1 MRVSYSIL
9 IINTHVKTL
18 NVLSFYSS
26 VAFIIK
32 AMEKVSRG
40 LLFYALFYLFLVIMY
55 ALSYNALDLIWIIP
69 SESKEGDAEGMGGMP
84 FAMFSYSFRISLGDW
99 KLNTFTLLEYGMSRC
114 TWFLW
119 LS

>member
-32 AMEKVSRG
+32 AMAKVSRG
-40 LLFYALFYLFLVIMY
+40 LLFYALFFFFLVIMY

-69 SESKEGDAEGMGGMP
+69 SESKEGDAEGMSMP